1 MNVNLT
7 DAELAL
13 IIASVV
19 MALALVRLSL
29 AASRADPTA
38 PDRLVAELR
47 LAQFAAL
54 ILVLTAGV
62 YVGFA
67 LAHGSSQGSGID
79 VALAVGFLVLA
90 SLAVTQEPGA
100 ALTML
105 ALGFAGHAAVDLLHG
120 AGALPSDALPN
131 WYSTACA
138 IYDVGIAGVCYLPMV
153 RRP

>member
-1 MNVNLT
+1 MTMNLN
-7 DAELAL
+7 DADLAL
-13 IIASVV
+13 MVACVG
-19 MALALVRLSL
+19 MALALLRLSL
-29 AASRADPTA
+29 AASRADPSA
-38 PDRLVAELR
+38 ADRLVAELR

-67 LAHGSSQGSGID
+67 LAHGASAGSGID
-79 VALAVGFLVLA
+79 VALAVWFLVLA
-90 SLAVTQEPGA
+90 SVAITQEPGH
-100 ALTML
+100 ALTIL
-105 ALGFAGHAAVDLLHG
+105 ALGFAGHAMLDLLHG
-120 AGALPSDALPN
+120 AGTLPSNALPN